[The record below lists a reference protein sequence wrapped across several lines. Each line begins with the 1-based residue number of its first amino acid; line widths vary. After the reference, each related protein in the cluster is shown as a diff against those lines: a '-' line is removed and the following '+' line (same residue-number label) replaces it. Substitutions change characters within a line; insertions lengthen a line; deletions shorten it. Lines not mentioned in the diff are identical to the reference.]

1 MGQPLY
7 FQLAGNLQSPPAL
20 ERRNESRLYRRC
32 PYTPYDADK
41 SSLVTAWNA
50 QGKPYYD
57 YTRYNEERLPA
68 FTQVDIRI
76 DKTFYLKRCML
87 GFYIDLQNIAGSK
100 PETGRCI
107 NEHRSNQES
116 GRTDSRTTVC
126 HEVAQA
132 RKRYTAA
139 DFGNHV

>member
-1 MGQPLY
+1 MHRENRITTIP
-7 FQLAGNLQSPPAL
+7 
-20 ERRNESRLYRRC
+20 E
-32 PYTPYDADK
+32 
-41 SSLVTAWNA
+41 
-50 QGKPYYD
+50 
-57 YTRYNEERLPA
+57 YNEERLPA

-100 PETGRCI
+100 LKQADVLMSTGVIKNPDAPIAEQRYVMK
-107 NEHRSNQES
+107 SP
-116 GRTDSRTTVC
+116 
-126 HEVAQA
+126 QA